1 MRIILPPP
9 IRQLTDS
16 PIHWARFAKQF
27 FPVQGDNF
35 GKIISV
41 EGFNDVPFLLK
52 RVYFMY
58 DTVGGVV
65 RGKHAHKTLNQVL
78 VCVSGRC
85 KILLD
90 DGHEKKIVP
99 LENPNEALFVAH
111 DMWHEMY
118 DFSTGAV
125 LLVFAAEL
133 YDESDYIRN
142 YDEFLKMVKGRK
154 NED

>member
-1 MRIILPPP
+1 MRGS
-9 IRQLTDS
+9 QL
-16 PIHWARFAKQF
+16 
-27 FPVQGDNF
+27 

-41 EGFNDVPFLLK
+41 EEFNDVPFALK
-52 RVYFMY
+52 RVYYMY
-58 DTVGGVV
+58 DTSAGVV
-65 RGKHAHKTLNQVL
+65 RGEHAHKTLNQVL

-90 DGHEKKIVP
+90 DGRDKKVVP
-99 LENPNEALFVAH
+99 LENPDEALFVAH

-118 DFSTGAV
+118 DFSEGAV

-133 YDESDYIRN
+133 YDESDYIRD
-142 YDEFLKMVKGRK
+142 YDEFLKMVKEQK